1 VTDFGVLLFPNVA
14 WSTLIDRCERAEEL
28 GFRSLWIDDH
38 GANPQA
44 PRSHWFEAFTAL
56 AGMAT
61 CTRRILL
68 GPLVSNVILRHP
80 VLLARQA
87 ATIENMSGGRLQL
100 GLGAGYAHTDHEM
113 LGMPPWSA
121 TERAERFGEAVALI
135 DALLRAES
143 VDHAGK
149 HYQVHDVRLRP
160 APVQRPRP
168 PLCVAAHRRSSLRL
182 VAQHGDIWSS
192 FGGWGLTSP
201 QLLTITK
208 ERSATLDEFCA
219 ELGRDPAGIR
229 RQILAGS
236 PAVTPD
242 PIWSSVHAFDDWV
255 AGWHE
260 IGIDEIV
267 LYFPPE
273 LLYEPELIDPDVLE
287 HLRALL
293 FARRPS
299 GDQRATVHG
308 EHRTADE

>member
-14 WSTLIDRCERAEEL
+14 WATLIDRCEQAEEL

-44 PRSHWFEAFTAL
+44 PRSNWFEAFTTL
-56 AGMAT
+56 AGLAN
-61 CTRRILL
+61 CTRRMLL

-87 ATIENMSGGRLQL
+87 ITIENMSGGRLQL
-100 GLGAGYAHTDHEM
+100 GIGAGYAATDHEL
-113 LGMPPWSA
+113 LGAVPWA
-121 TERAERFGEAVALI
+121 RDERAERFAEAVELL
-135 DALLRAES
+135 DALLRAEP

-149 HYQVHDVRLRP
+149 YYEVHGVRLRP

-168 PLCVAAHRRSSLRL
+168 PMCLAAHDHSSLRL
-182 VAQHGDIWSS
+182 VARFGDIWSS
-192 FGGWGLTSP
+192 FGGWGLSSP
-201 QLLTITK
+201 ELLAITK
-208 ERSATLDEFCA
+208 RRSAVLDEHCD
-219 ELGRDPAGIR
+219 ELGRDPSLIR

-236 PAVTPD
+236 PATTPD
-242 PIWSSVHAFDDWV
+242 PIWSSVQAFDDWV
-255 AGWHE
+255 AGWQQ

-273 LLYEPELIDPDVLE
+273 LLYEPQLIDPAVLE

-293 FARRPS
+293 FARRS
-299 GDQRATVHG
+299 GDQRAAV
-308 EHRTADE
+308 DW